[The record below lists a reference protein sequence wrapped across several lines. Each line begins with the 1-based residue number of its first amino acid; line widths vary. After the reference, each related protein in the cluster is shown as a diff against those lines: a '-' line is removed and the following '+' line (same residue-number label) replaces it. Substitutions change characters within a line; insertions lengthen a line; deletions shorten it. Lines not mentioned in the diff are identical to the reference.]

1 MKKKEKKLL
10 KKRKL
15 LFSRIYNYIFLTA
28 AYLTALSFM
37 HNSANAHLV
46 YYKLNDIACNNIDFI
61 DFLLLK

>member
-10 KKRKL
+10 KKKKL
-15 LFSRIYNYIFLTA
+15 LLSRIYNYTFLTA

-46 YYKLNDIACNNIDFI
+46 YYKLNGVICDNVDFL